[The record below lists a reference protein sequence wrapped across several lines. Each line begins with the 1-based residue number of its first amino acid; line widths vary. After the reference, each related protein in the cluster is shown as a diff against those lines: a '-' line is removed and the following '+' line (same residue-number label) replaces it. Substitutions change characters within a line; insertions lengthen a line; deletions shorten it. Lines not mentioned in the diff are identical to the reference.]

1 LHTNMNIIIKILGV
15 LFILLGVGFIIK
27 PQVIQRLFKFIRK
40 GKRIYMAALLRL
52 VLAVVFLLGAGACRI
67 EWIVAVV
74 GIIFLLSGLLIFI
87 ISPEKIRQVLEWLEN
102 KPAILFR
109 FLSLVVIAVGAVVI
123 FAV

>member
-1 LHTNMNIIIKILGV
+1 MNIIIKILGV